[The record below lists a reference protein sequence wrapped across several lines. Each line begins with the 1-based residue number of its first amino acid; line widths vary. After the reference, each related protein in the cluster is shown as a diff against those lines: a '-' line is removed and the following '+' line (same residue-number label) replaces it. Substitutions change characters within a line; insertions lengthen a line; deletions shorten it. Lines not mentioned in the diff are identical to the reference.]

1 MDEQFFLD
9 VKDKLLGFLW
19 GIGPTLIKAIVALI
33 IGVFLIRIFK
43 RVLKRFLNRA
53 KTELSLKTFVES
65 LTTFILYGFL
75 FAVIGIILG
84 IETTSFIAL
93 FGGAAIAV
101 GLALQGSLANFAGG
115 VLILAFKPFRV
126 GDLIYVN
133 KTLGVVEKVDILYT
147 RLRTHDGRMVT
158 MPNGNVA
165 NSDVDNRTMNDTRR
179 VDLNFRVALDEDV
192 DKIKAIIMEA
202 LKVHPDVLQYPEPD
216 IWLDNIEEYNLKIT
230 GRSWVKSVDY
240 WPMYW
245 VQLENVKKALDAH
258 GIKIPVPKREISY
271 ATPAEEPKL

>member
-1 MDEQFFLD
+1 MDEAFFLNL
-9 VKDKLLGFLW
+9 KDQLLAFLW
-19 GIGPTLIKAIVALI
+19 SIGPTVIKAIIALI
-33 IGVFLIRIFK
+33 IGIFLIRILK
-43 RVLKRFLNRA
+43 KVLKRFLKKAN
-53 KTELSLKTFVES
+53 TELSLKTFVES
-65 LTTFILYGFL
+65 LTTFILYGVL
-75 FAVIGIILG
+75 FATIGIILG

-133 KTLGVVEKVDILYT
+133 KTLGIVEKVDILYT
-147 RLRTHDGRMVT
+147 RLKTYDGRMIT

-165 NSDVDNRTMNDTRR
+165 NRDVDNRTMNDTRR
-179 VDLNFRVALDEDV
+179 VDLFFRVSLDEDV
-192 DKIKAIIMEA
+192 DRIRTILTEVMSKHPGV
-202 LKVHPDVLQYPEPD
+202 LKDPAPDV
-216 IWLDNIEEYNLKIT
+216 WLDAIEEYNMKIT
-230 GRSWVKSVDY
+230 ARSWVKSAEY

-245 VQLENVKKALDAH
+245 EQLENVKKALDAH

-271 ATPAEEPKL
+271 ASTEEETKA